1 LTFSFWLRLLTLGAA
16 LVAAPAGAAE
26 RPVVLVLG
34 DSLSAAYGIPRE
46 EGWVHLLA
54 RRLEPRGYR
63 VVNASISGDT
73 SRGGLTRLDPLL
85 KRHDP
90 DWLLLELGAND
101 GLRGIPTAETRRNLT
116 AIIERAREAGAR
128 VVLLGIRLPVNYGPV
143 YRERFE
149 AVYRDL
155 AAAHRLPLLPFLLD
169 GVVDQLQEDGLHPR
183 AEAQPRILGNVWGVL
198 GPVLANAE
206 ASS

>member
-1 LTFSFWLRLLTLGAA
+1 MTARSWIRLLALMVTLS
-16 LVAAPAGAAE
+16 AAPAGGGE

-46 EGWVHLLA
+46 RGWVHLLA

-73 SRGGLTRLDPLL
+73 SRGGLTRVDDLL
-85 KRHDP
+85 ARHRP

-101 GLRGIPTAETRRNLT
+101 GLRGIATEETRRNLE
-116 AIIERAREAGAR
+116 AIVARAREAGAR

-149 AVYRDL
+149 AVYRGL
-155 AAAHRLPLLPFLLD
+155 AEDHDLPLLPFLLD

-183 AEAQPRILGNVWGVL
+183 AEAQPRILENVWGVL
-198 GPVLANAE
+198 EPALAGAG
-206 ASS
+206 SPS

>member
-1 LTFSFWLRLLTLGAA
+1 MTARSWIRLLALMVTLS
-16 LVAAPAGAAE
+16 AAPADGGE

-46 EGWVHLLA
+46 RGWVHLLA

-73 SRGGLTRLDPLL
+73 SRGGLARVDDLL
-85 KRHDP
+85 ARHRP

-101 GLRGIPTAETRRNLT
+101 GLRGIATEETRRNLE
-116 AIIERAREAGAR
+116 AIVARARDAGAR

-155 AAAHRLPLLPFLLD
+155 AEDHDLPLLPFLLD

-183 AEAQPRILGNVWGVL
+183 AEAQPRILENVWGVL
-198 GPVLANAE
+198 EPALAADG
-206 ASS
+206 SPS